1 MNMRRVSAVPA
12 FSVILILSFFSR
24 QLPVAEAQSR
34 LPDTEYDYYALA
46 LTSILNSASEASKLP
61 DIPQRV
67 NLLIYAAKTLTS
79 SQQNEAMR
87 LLDIAQLDLK
97 KWSSEGTT
105 NTDQRYTVSILR
117 NEILALYAQ
126 LNPGKAIALQKEFS
140 GDAKSSTA
148 SRSEISLK
156 SSSWYRQFSDQ
167 SAQSDQL
174 AKIAL
179 SLIETDPEKAL
190 VLAIQSLHRGTISG
204 GLFDIFQKL
213 TQSGNRTLLNRL
225 EMAIAK
231 ALAGNVTLDPHSI
244 TYASILILAD
254 KDMSPTFRSEFIRF
268 LMRSLQAWGIVVKEP
283 RVDPSYITRGFFAF
297 SQNVRPIISQYS
309 PDQLLVFDL
318 ILDQALP
325 LVPEKMRPVVQI
337 IPPESFSDPRDR
349 LRDIVKEP
357 NPKLRDYRLVRFV
370 SELLRKDSKDT
381 EAQETRFGL
390 IAEALSSFS
399 DSDAKSAYTDR
410 LTITRIDSLV
420 KQKKFIEAQA
430 LAGSIGSEELRA
442 WALLALARVATKA
455 DRVMGFELISNALK
469 ILDKASPSP
478 HKVELILMAT
488 AMLSESDEQRA
499 FETLSTAARYAN
511 SSEYKVSPPATPAF
525 AFGLDASIGEAQ
537 TKLGVFPESLGE
549 LKIDSSLSALAT
561 TDWLRA
567 DSIVNEFREP
577 SLRLRLKLQFAG
589 AVLARESKLR
599 KNKRSKSFL

>member
-1 MNMRRVSAVPA
+1 MCRHCPRKKSMRRVSGIAA
-12 FSVILILSFFSR
+12 ILILSFFSR
-24 QLPVAEAQSR
+24 QLPVIEAQSR
-34 LPDTEYDYYALA
+34 SRDNEYDYYALA

-87 LLDIAQLDLK
+87 LLDIALVDLK

-105 NTDQRYTVSILR
+105 STDRRYTASILG

-126 LNPGKAIALQKEFS
+126 VNPEKAVALQKEFAS
-140 GDAKSSTA
+140 NAKSSTGG
-148 SRSEISLK
+148 SSEISLK
-156 SSSWYRQFSDQ
+156 SSSWYSQFSDR

-179 SLIETDPEKAL
+179 SLIETDPDKAL
-190 VLAIQSLHRGTISG
+190 VLAIQSLHGGTVSG
-204 GLFDIFQKL
+204 GLYEVFQKL
-213 TQSGNRTLLNRL
+213 TQSGNRALLNRL
-225 EMAIAK
+225 EMGIAK

-244 TYASILILAD
+244 TYASILILTD
-254 KDMSPTFRSEFIRF
+254 KDMSPTFRTEFIRF
-268 LMRSLQAWGIVVKEP
+268 LMRSLQAWNTVVKEP
-283 RVDPSYITRGFFAF
+283 ATDASYITRGFFAF

-309 PDQLLVFDL
+309 PDQLLVFNL
-318 ILDQALP
+318 ILDQAFP
-325 LVPEKMRPVVQI
+325 LVPEKMRPMVQV
-337 IPPESFSDPRDR
+337 IPPESFSDPSER

-357 NPKLRDYRLVRFV
+357 HPKLRDYRLVRFV
-370 SELLRKDSKDT
+370 SELLQKGSKDP
-381 EAQETRFGL
+381 EDNETRFGL
-390 IAEALSSFS
+390 IAEALSNFS
-399 DSDAKSAYTDR
+399 DSDAKSAYTN
-410 LTITRIDSLV
+410 LLMINRIDSLV
-420 KQKKFIEAQA
+420 KRKKFIEAQA
-430 LAGSIGSEELRA
+430 IAGSIGSEELRA

-469 ILDKASPSP
+469 ALDKASPSP

-511 SSEYKVSPPATPAF
+511 SSEYKVSPPLRPAF
-525 AFGLDASIGEAQ
+525 AFGLDASIGEAH
-537 TKLGVFPESLGE
+537 TKLGVFPESLSE

-561 TDWLRA
+561 TDWFRA

-589 AVLARESKLR
+589 AVLVKESKLR
-599 KNKRSKSFL
+599 

>member
-1 MNMRRVSAVPA
+1 MHRISAVPA
-12 FSVILILSFFSR
+12 FSIIVILSFFSQ

-34 LPDTEYDYYALA
+34 LPDAEYDYYALA
-46 LTSILNSASEASKLP
+46 LTSILNSATEASKLP

-87 LLDIAQLDLK
+87 LLDIALVDLK
-97 KWSSEGTT
+97 KWGSEGTT
-105 NTDQRYTVSILR
+105 STDQRYTVSIFR

-126 LNPGKAIALQKEFS
+126 LNPEKAIALQKEFS
-140 GDAKSSTA
+140 GDAKSSSA
-148 SRSEISLK
+148 SSSELSLK

-167 SAQSDQL
+167 SARSDQL

-179 SLIETDPEKAL
+179 SLTETDPDKAL
-190 VLAIQSLHRGTISG
+190 VLAMQSVHGGTISS

-213 TQSGNRTLLNRL
+213 TQSGNRALLNRL
-225 EMAIAK
+225 EMGIAQ
-231 ALAGNVTLDPHSI
+231 ALAGNVTLDPYSI
-244 TYASILILAD
+244 TYASLLILAD
-254 KDMSPTFRSEFIRF
+254 KDMLPTARSEFIRF
-268 LMRSLQAWGIVVKEP
+268 LMRSLQAWSIIVKEP
-283 RVDPSYITRGFFAF
+283 GVDDSYITRGFFAF
-297 SQNVRPIISQYS
+297 SETVRPIISQYS
-309 PDQLLVFDL
+309 PDQLLAFGL
-318 ILDQALP
+318 ILDQAFP
-325 LVPEKMRPVVQI
+325 LVPERMRPVVQVL
-337 IPPESFSDPRDR
+337 PPESFPDPRDR

-357 NPKLRDYRLVRFV
+357 NSKLRDYRLIRFV
-370 SELLRKDSKDT
+370 SELLHKDSKDPG
-381 EAQETRFGL
+381 ANETRFGL
-390 IAEALSSFS
+390 IAEAISSFS

-410 LTITRIDSLV
+410 LTITRLDSLV

-430 LAGSIGSEELRA
+430 LAGSIGPEELRA
-442 WALLALARVATKA
+442 WALLALARVATEA

-469 ILDKASPSP
+469 ALDKASPSP

-488 AMLSESDEQRA
+488 AMLSETDEQRA

-511 SSEYKVSPPATPAF
+511 SSESKVSPPSRPAF
-525 AFGLDASIGEAQ
+525 AFGLDASIGKAH
-537 TKLGVFPESLGE
+537 TKLGVFPESLSE

-561 TDWLRA
+561 SDWFRA

-599 KNKRSKSFL
+599 KSKRSKSSL